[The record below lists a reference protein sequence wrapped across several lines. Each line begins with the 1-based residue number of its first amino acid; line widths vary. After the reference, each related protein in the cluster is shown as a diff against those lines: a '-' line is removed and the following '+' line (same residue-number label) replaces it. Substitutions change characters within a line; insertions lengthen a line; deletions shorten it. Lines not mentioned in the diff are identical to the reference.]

1 MRLGIW
7 TPLPHTIRAEP
18 AREAGARQVTTRGGE
33 GLPDE
38 SSRFAVDVV
47 RKAEGFGFETT
58 LIAERLLGPELE
70 AWIQSTALATH
81 TTSIEI
87 MPAIHPGI
95 VTPQVV
101 AKMGASLDRIS
112 GGRFAINI
120 VNGWFQQEFELF
132 SNGAW
137 LDASDARYRRMDEF
151 VRVVAGLWTE
161 DDFSLDGEF
170 YKVKNATLPMK
181 PVRRPHPPIYTASR
195 ADSGKDVIA
204 RYCDVWFVL
213 YAPDYRAFETSFA
226 AIRQD
231 IATLSAHARE
241 FGRTLRFGMNAHVVC
256 ADTME
261 EAHARAEDLEQYGKR
276 DRIASTAARALGAG
290 LVGTPE
296 LIAERMLRY
305 EAIGLDLFLMHFHP
319 MMEGLDN
326 FAAKVMPLLG
336 LGHTQPG
343 KTENAR
349 GDKAY
354 AAR

>member
-1 MRLGIW
+1 MRLGVW

-18 AREAGARQVTTRGGE
+18 AMDAGVRQVTTRGGE
-33 GLPDE
+33 GLPDQ
-38 SSRFAVDVV
+38 SSRFALEVV
-47 RKAEGFGFETT
+47 RKAEALGFEST
-58 LIAERLLGPELE
+58 LIAERLLGPDLE
-70 AWIQSTALATH
+70 AWILATALAAQTS
-81 TTSIEI
+81 SIEI
-87 MPAIHPGI
+87 MPAVHPGI

-137 LDASDARYRRMDEF
+137 IEASDARYRRMDEF
-151 VRVVAGLWTE
+151 VRVVKGLWTE

-170 YKVKNATLPMK
+170 YRVKNATLPMK
-181 PVRRPHPPIYTASR
+181 PVQRPHPPIYTASR

-213 YAPDYRAFETSFA
+213 YAPDYRAFEQSFA

-231 IATLSAHARE
+231 IAALTARARD
-241 FGRTLRFGMNAHVVC
+241 FGRTLRYGMNAHVVC
-256 ADTME
+256 ADTMA

-296 LIAERMLRY
+296 LIAERMRRY
-305 EAIGLDLFLMHFHP
+305 EEIGVDLFLMHFHP
-319 MMEGLDN
+319 MLEGLDT
-326 FAAKVMPLLG
+326 FATRVMPLLG
-336 LGHTQPG
+336 LDHRR
-343 KTENAR
+343 ENEGR
-349 GDKAY
+349 GDITR
-354 AAR
+354 AAS